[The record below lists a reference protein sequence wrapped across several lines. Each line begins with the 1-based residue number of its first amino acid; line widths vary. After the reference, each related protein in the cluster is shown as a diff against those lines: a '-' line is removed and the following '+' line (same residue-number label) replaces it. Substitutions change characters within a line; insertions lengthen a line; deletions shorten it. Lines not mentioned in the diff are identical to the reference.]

1 MYSYNSAGR
10 VTMQD
15 VRLSSTS
22 GAPADLI
29 ATYTWDNMGR
39 MTGLNYP
46 LNGPEVAM
54 SYDAMSR
61 LIGET
66 QTCQGANCQ
75 NPGTPEPLAAASYN
89 FAGMMTSLQYE
100 YCASCSNWVWTEA
113 RTYNSMLQLTQLV
126 DSSPYY
132 PARLNMTYNFSP
144 TQNNGRIVSSA
155 DAVTGENVSYTYDSL
170 NRLIAA
176 STSGTT
182 GVQWG
187 NSYSYDGFGNLTGK
201 TVTKGTAPTLSP
213 LVDSNTNRVRL
224 SGDLGYDANGNWRGA
239 AGAPGPL
246 EDGA

>member
-75 NPGTPEPLAAASYN
+75 NPGTPEPLPGKPPAPRSAAEQS
-89 FAGMMTSLQYE
+89 
-100 YCASCSNWVWTEA
+100 A
-113 RTYNSMLQLTQLV
+113 RPV
-126 DSSPYY
+126 
-132 PARLNMTYNFSP
+132 PARP
-144 TQNNGRIVSSA
+144 VSSQGVGLDSA
-155 DAVTGENVSYTYDSL
+155 AV
-170 NRLIAA
+170 
-176 STSGTT
+176 
-182 GVQWG
+182 
-187 NSYSYDGFGNLTGK
+187 FP
-201 TVTKGTAPTLSP
+201 VTRAGCGWCAPWCCSP
-213 LVDSNTNRVRL
+213 HPPVCCS
-224 SGDLGYDANGNWRGA
+224 
-239 AGAPGPL
+239 
-246 EDGA
+246 